1 MPNTQ
6 AISALGDLCP
16 VPNVSDIDSFSR
28 CSVYLRLFFN
38 NELLGHATGLLA
50 RTDEGIFIVTAL
62 HNLTG
67 REPDGRCKS
76 STGGLPNVVEVTGYN
91 FQTRLSLYDQ
101 RNDPNSDSYLF
112 WRHPLGPRIDVCAL
126 PIRQGAD
133 ASSSLDSSFLDPTHH
148 GATVRLS
155 ICPTLLRRRLS

>member
-1 MPNTQ
+1 MPR
-6 AISALGDLCP
+6 
-16 VPNVSDIDSFSR
+16 PNVTDIDSFSR
-28 CSVYLRLFFN
+28 CSVYLELFFN
-38 NELLGHATGLLA
+38 EERLALATGVLA
-50 RTDEGIFIVTAL
+50 RTHRGSFLITAL
-62 HNLTG
+62 HNVTG

-76 STGGLPNVVEVTGYN
+76 PTGGLPNVMEVTGDN